1 MAIGRT
7 FEEALGKAM
16 RSLEDGHR
24 GLGADAKASALEQL
38 SDEELTEHVARATEQ
53 RIFYLA
59 EACVVD
65 GRSSVCMTSR
75 ASTRGSSRACTT

>member
-24 GLGADAKASALEQL
+24 GLGADPKAALL
-38 SDEELTEHVARATEQ
+38 DTAAWAPIPRRPCLRAYPTP
-53 RIFYLA
+53 
-59 EACVVD
+59 
-65 GRSSVCMTSR
+65 S
-75 ASTRGSSRACTT
+75 